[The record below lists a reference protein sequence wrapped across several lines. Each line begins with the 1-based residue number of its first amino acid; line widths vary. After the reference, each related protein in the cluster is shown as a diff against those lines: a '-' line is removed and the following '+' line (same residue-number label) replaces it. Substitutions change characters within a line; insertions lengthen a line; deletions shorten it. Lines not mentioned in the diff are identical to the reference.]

1 MLTGIASR
9 TLPKE
14 ENSKKVRTKHCLQ
27 SHWKNNGQ
35 KYSRNIC
42 NIFSR
47 PRWEPL
53 APKISVPTR
62 VSQNYSTSLCRQL
75 SSAVKR
81 RTPRCSADRHQ
92 HIRSVNC
99 NQHTHTYDCFNVK
112 LLEPPTVSPKKVILP
127 PSAKIYLV
135 LPTHTHSHIYTV
147 SPLFFRS

>member
-53 APKISVPTR
+53 APKDLCADASQSKLFNISM
-62 VSQNYSTSLCRQL
+62 
-75 SSAVKR
+75 SAAV
-81 RTPRCSADRHQ
+81 
-92 HIRSVNC
+92 
-99 NQHTHTYDCFNVK
+99 
-112 LLEPPTVSPKKVILP
+112 
-127 PSAKIYLV
+127 
-135 LPTHTHSHIYTV
+135 
-147 SPLFFRS
+147 FRSEA